1 MWLVCT
7 NRDESEYSI
16 MTRGEREVLL
26 DTYMELGDGV
36 PTRVLKTFHKKKDAK
51 KYVKEMKL
59 TNIFIDKL

>member
-1 MWLVCT
+1 
-7 NRDESEYSI
+7 

-36 PTRVLKTFHKKKDAK
+36 PTQVLKTFHKKKDAK

-59 TNIFIDKL
+59 TNIFINKL